1 MSRAESSSFVRSAV
15 WSDKREWDLAVRDID
30 LALTGGYPE
39 DLRYKLLERK
49 AHCLYSRGGEESRN
63 LAEECVK
70 EALEAVKLSKLS
82 AAKRKA
88 KEEQISK
95 MGPSPGMA
103 RLLVLRFAEPAS

>member
-1 MSRAESSSFVRSAV
+1 MSRAESPSFVRSAV

-30 LALTGGYPE
+30 LALAGGFPE

-70 EALEAVKLSKLS
+70 EALEAVQSATVSSWAPPWMVAKSSSTQKDRVVYVRSKKSTLW
-82 AAKRKA
+82 
-88 KEEQISK
+88 
-95 MGPSPGMA
+95 
-103 RLLVLRFAEPAS
+103 